1 MAGTSL
7 GEVAVEE
14 FSRALREEMMVEM
27 LNSMQGTAAMLADI
41 AAQHMAELRL
51 MFVRE
56 LMEQMQLPGF
66 AQAFARA
73 AQPPAVVKVDAAI
86 QADCVAEP
94 EKAEEVPLALT
105 LSPPADAVGACG
117 DPSALGG
124 ETPSTQPHKDPEIS
138 LPADTTDA
146 LDGVAASPDPAR
158 TESTMA
164 SIGETPA
171 TQSSRDSTLASS
183 EDTPPTS
190 PPPSDAAEACGEE
203 ASREVPVANDDLAME
218 GAPTSSSRPSAP
230 AAPADALPDV
240 PAQDVQEAPSAAVA
254 RAVEP
259 EADLAAASPDAPPS
273 AGLRPP
279 EGAGAVR
286 EGAPRALPSGTT
298 EEEASLPER
307 APATL
312 NGGADPPSAPPSG
325 KADASGGETTAGTGG
340 GGSSA
345 SEEPRPRNSGAS
357 TRRRGFSSML
367 ARCEGSS
374 SSAAAANPPRARAVE
389 LPTRSAPEAER
400 LGSREDDAAVTSAS
414 TEPSSRAF
422 ELQQQPGADG
432 DDSAPQA
439 PAPAAPA
446 AAAGDN
452 GTAMF
457 EIMSDSEVGGDSD
470 NPDDDFIS
478 TGLERYRIV
487 EKERA
492 ARTKLL
498 ARLEAEEKA
507 LRKREM
513 GLVDSDGEEVSE
525 DECGASQ
532 APDDRPP
539 QRKPAPQV
547 ERPKPKPAATSGTAL
562 LCRGCSKRSTKG
574 KFWQDQF
581 NAKKWYCDDCWRDW
595 D

>member
-1 MAGTSL
+1 
-7 GEVAVEE
+7 
-14 FSRALREEMMVEM
+14 MVEM

-183 EDTPPTS
+183 GDTPSTS
-190 PPPSDAAEACGEE
+190 PLPSDATEACGEKD
-203 ASREVPVANDDLAME
+203 SGEVPVASEDLAIE
-218 GAPTSSSRPSAP
+218 GALTSSPQPSAP
-230 AAPADALPDV
+230 AVPTDALPDE
-240 PAQDVQEAPSAAVA
+240 PAQDVQGAPSAAAA
-254 RAVEP
+254 REVEP
-259 EADLAAASPDAPPS
+259 EADLATARPDVPPPTS
-273 AGLRPP
+273 IQPP
-279 EGAGAVR
+279 EGTGAIG
-286 EGAPRALPSGTT
+286 EGAAQALPSSTA
-298 EEEASLPER
+298 EEEASLPEG

-312 NGGADPPSAPPSG
+312 SEGAGPPSAPPSG
-325 KADASGGETTAGTGG
+325 RADASGGETTAGAGA
-340 GGSSA
+340 GGSRA
-345 SEEPRPRNSGAS
+345 GEEPRPRNSGAS
-357 TRRRGFSSML
+357 TRRRGFISML
-367 ARCEGSS
+367 ARCEGGSS
-374 SSAAAANPPRARAVE
+374 SSAAAADPPRATE

-400 LGSREDDAAVTSAS
+400 LGSAEDDAAVTSVSA
-414 TEPSSRAF
+414 EPSGRAF
-422 ELQQQPGADG
+422 ELKQQPGADDG
-432 DDSAPQA
+432 GSVPQA
-439 PAPAAPA
+439 PAPAAHA
-446 AAAGDN
+446 AAAGES
-452 GTAMF
+452 GTVMF
-457 EIMSDSEVGGDSD
+457 GIMSDSEAGGDSD

-478 TGLERYRIV
+478 TGLERHKTL
-487 EKERA
+487 EK
-492 ARTKLL
+492 AREAR
-498 ARLEAEEKA
+498 ARLADKLALLEETQ
-507 LRKREM
+507 RRREL
-513 GLVDSDGEEVSE
+513 GLVDSDGEESE
-525 DECGASQ
+525 DES
-532 APDDRPP
+532 
-539 QRKPAPQV
+539 
-547 ERPKPKPAATSGTAL
+547 ESGTEAETL
-562 LCRGCSKRSTKG
+562 RSG
-574 KFWQDQF
+574 GVPWG
-581 NAKKWYCDDCWRDW
+581 R
-595 D
+595 